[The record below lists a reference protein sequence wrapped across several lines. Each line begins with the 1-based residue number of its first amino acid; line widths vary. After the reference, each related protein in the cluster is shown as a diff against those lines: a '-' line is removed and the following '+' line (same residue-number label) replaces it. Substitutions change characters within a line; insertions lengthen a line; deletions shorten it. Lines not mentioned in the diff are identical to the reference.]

1 MELFGDLQGLKRDKK
16 EKLRGVNP
24 MALIFKPNFVPPG
37 QRSIALCRR
46 IPIGCRFPS
55 KVLNIVQ
62 LLVLG
67 LTLLPC

>member
-1 MELFGDLQGLKRDKK
+1 MELFGDLQGLKRIKK

-24 MALIFKPNFVPPG
+24 MALMVPV
-37 QRSIALCRR
+37 
-46 IPIGCRFPS
+46 PS

>member
-46 IPIGCRFPS
+46 IPIWCRFPS
-55 KVLNIVQ
+55 KVYERDKLRM
-62 LLVLG
+62 L
-67 LTLLPC
+67 